1 MIAVMSLTNT
11 ITTPLSLFNQEARA
25 SQEQQQEGTAGLK
38 VFVDLY
44 HNRRGSAQLCVSS
57 TYEDLGC
64 KTINLSQYPS
74 PVRSGPYTFSPE
86 MVEVGETFRVCVTN
100 LNTGGQSRCFSG
112 TNGPEKEP
120 EYVSL
125 TVPGQSSGSGGI
137 TGIPPNQNQ
146 VPNQRN
152 GIINWENLCEQ
163 AKSIHEHFIREDCDD
178 LADGTQLTRE
188 GVRVI
193 LCFGAGA
200 YLLLIDPFQFA
211 AAQSAARAA
220 GLCK

>member
-1 MIAVMSLTNT
+1 LNT
-11 ITTPLSLFNQEARA
+11 I
-25 SQEQQQEGTAGLK
+25 
-38 VFVDLY
+38 
-44 HNRRGSAQLCVSS
+44 
-57 TYEDLGC
+57 
-64 KTINLSQYPS
+64 
-74 PVRSGPYTFSPE
+74 
-86 MVEVGETFRVCVTN
+86 
-100 LNTGGQSRCFSG
+100 GQSSRCNTG

-125 TVPGQSSGSGGI
+125 RVPGQSSSSGGAI
-137 TGIPPNQNQ
+137 TGIPPPNQNQ

-163 AKSIHEHFIREDCDD
+163 AKSIHEHFIKEDCDD
-178 LADGTQLTRE
+178 LADGTQLTPE
-188 GVRVI
+188 GIRVI

>member
-1 MIAVMSLTNT
+1 
-11 ITTPLSLFNQEARA
+11 
-25 SQEQQQEGTAGLK
+25 
-38 VFVDLY
+38 
-44 HNRRGSAQLCVSS
+44 
-57 TYEDLGC
+57 
-64 KTINLSQYPS
+64 
-74 PVRSGPYTFSPE
+74 
-86 MVEVGETFRVCVTN
+86 
-100 LNTGGQSRCFSG
+100 LNTGGQSSRCISG

-125 TVPGQSSGSGGI
+125 TVPGQSSGSGAI

-163 AKSIHEHFIREDCDD
+163 AKSLYEHFIREDCDD
-178 LADGTQLTRE
+178 LAHGTQLTPE

-193 LCFGAGA
+193 LCFCAGA

-211 AAQSAARAA
+211 AAECCSCSRT
-220 GLCK
+220 L

>member
-1 MIAVMSLTNT
+1 M
-11 ITTPLSLFNQEARA
+11 
-25 SQEQQQEGTAGLK
+25 
-38 VFVDLY
+38 
-44 HNRRGSAQLCVSS
+44 
-57 TYEDLGC
+57 
-64 KTINLSQYPS
+64 
-74 PVRSGPYTFSPE
+74 
-86 MVEVGETFRVCVTN
+86 
-100 LNTGGQSRCFSG
+100 NTGGQSSRCISG

-125 TVPGQSSGSGGI
+125 TVPGQSRSDGGI
-137 TGIPPNQNQ
+137 TDIPPSNQNQ
-146 VPNQRN
+146 VPNQRS

-163 AKSIHEHFIREDCDD
+163 AKSLYEHFIKEYCDD
-178 LADGTQLTRE
+178 LADGTQLTPE

-200 YLLLIDPFQFA
+200 YLLLINPFEFA

>member
-1 MIAVMSLTNT
+1 M
-11 ITTPLSLFNQEARA
+11 
-25 SQEQQQEGTAGLK
+25 
-38 VFVDLY
+38 FVDLY
-44 HNRRGSAQLCVSS
+44 HNRRGSAQLCIYS

-86 MVEVGETFRVCVTN
+86 MVEVGERFTACVTN
-100 LNTGGQSRCFSG
+100 LNAGLKRCI
-112 TNGPEKEP
+112 TRINGPEKEP
-120 EYVSL
+120 EYVTL
-125 TVPGQSSGSGGI
+125 TLPGQSSGGGI
-137 TGIPPNQNQ
+137 TGIPSRQNQ

-163 AKSIHEHFIREDCDD
+163 AKSIYEHFIKEDCDD
-178 LADGTQLTRE
+178 LAHGTQLTPE
-188 GVRVI
+188 GIRVI

-211 AAQSAARAA
+211 AAECCSCSRT
-220 GLCK
+220 LNK